1 MRLDQGIEILETQY
15 QSPKRDKSR
24 RLVMVR
30 QKIKERP
37 AAI

>member
-1 MRLDQGIEILETQY
+1 MRLDKGIELAETQY

-24 RLVMVR
+24 RLVRVR